1 MLRVVLRLATICALV
16 LATDALVLGGVG
28 ATTPRACVSMMA
40 KTKTK
45 MVKVLLSTNVEGL
58 GLKGEV
64 VEVKSI
70 YAQNVLVPKKLGA
83 VPTKAMLEQLA
94 EEQAAAAAAAKAA
107 KANAEA
113 DKAKLQQRYGKGLV
127 YEVQVDKS
135 TGLPLSPVT
144 SANVAAE
151 LASAA
156 KVKVEAE
163 SIQMDEITMLD
174 SAVATVQL
182 HPEVS
187 MLLKVVVEKSKITFS

>member
-1 MLRVVLRLATICALV
+1 MLCVVLRLATICALV

-174 SAVATVQL
+174 SAVATV
-182 HPEVS
+182 
-187 MLLKVVVEKSKITFS
+187 